1 MKNDDQISRFQFSS
15 DVVKLTLLKVSVPE
29 YLLKVSVPDVGN
41 SLAFQLFSIV
51 YILQIVMKLHLTAGT
66 I

>member
-15 DVVKLTLLKVSVPE
+15 DVAKLLKVSVPE